1 MVFALYPNGNNRAN
15 INHQQTE
22 GIFPDC
28 DTQSVAIGIE
38 SHLVV

>member
-1 MVFALYPNGNNRAN
+1 MVITLYPNGNTRAN

-22 GIFPDC
+22 GIFLIAIP
-28 DTQSVAIGIE
+28 QSVAIGIE